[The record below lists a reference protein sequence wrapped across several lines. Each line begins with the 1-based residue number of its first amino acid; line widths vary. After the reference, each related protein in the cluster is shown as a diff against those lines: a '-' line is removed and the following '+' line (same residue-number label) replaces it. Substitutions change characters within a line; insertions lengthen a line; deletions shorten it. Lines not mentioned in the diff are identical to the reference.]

1 MFGFNYSSRFNHSLK
16 RHNTENR
23 EPQLV
28 EPLVI
33 KPQDH
38 EIQTIQEPYST
49 KSIIKF
55 LGILQ
60 IIYGILVIFLQ
71 VCVTLK

>member
-38 EIQTIQEPYST
+38 EIKTIQEPFP

-55 LGILQ
+55 LGIVQ
-60 IIYGILVIFLQ
+60 TIYGILVIFLQ

>member
-38 EIQTIQEPYST
+38 EIQTIQEPFP

-71 VCVTLK
+71 VCMTLK

>member
-38 EIQTIQEPYST
+38 EIQTIQEPYS